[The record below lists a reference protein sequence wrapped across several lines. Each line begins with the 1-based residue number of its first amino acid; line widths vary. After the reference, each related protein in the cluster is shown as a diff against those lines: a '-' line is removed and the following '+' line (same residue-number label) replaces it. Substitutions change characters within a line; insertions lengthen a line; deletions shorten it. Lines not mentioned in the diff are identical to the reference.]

1 MPVEVREERVE
12 EVEDDTDGID
22 DDEELV
28 SELAAELEEMGDLF
42 CTVANV
48 VPTIVTLLLKSMPL

>member
-1 MPVEVREERVE
+1 MPVKVREEGVE
-12 EVEDDTDGID
+12 EVEDDTDSID

-28 SELAAELEEMGDLF
+28 SEVAAELDDMGDLF

-48 VPTIVTLLLKSMPL
+48 VPTMVTLLLRSMLL